1 MDQIISDLKL
11 RPSFQGVVLAARIVK
26 PLDSQALV
34 FIRITLKANCDGK
47 AFNIQS
53 FLGWAFPGLFF
64 FYFCLFYLNVQLV
77 DKTLPMLGFEVRISH
92 VGCDCST
99 N

>member
-34 FIRITLKANCDGK
+34 FIRITLKATFG
-47 AFNIQS
+47 
-53 FLGWAFPGLFF
+53 G
-64 FYFCLFYLNVQLV
+64 
-77 DKTLPMLGFEVRISH
+77 
-92 VGCDCST
+92 
-99 N
+99 